1 MRIFIDFPRNYITYE
16 KFFFNVKSCIDSF
29 GVTPTEFLYLQNPRL
44 KLLIEEFVKVHYPN
58 VKITEEP
65 IHWEDFTVE
74 NCVERVTSTGM
85 RFNHNAYRDSILRIA
100 DQIDNVIILRV
111 DKEFVRTD
119 DDIISLA
126 LKGKP
131 MEVRVI
137 FSEQLKKKAQ
147 KKPKK
152 RNFANQYVPKYY

>member
-29 GVTPTEFLYLQNPRL
+29 GVTPTEFIYLQNPRL
-44 KLLIEEFVKVHYPN
+44 RFLIEEFAKVHYPN
-58 VKITEEP
+58 VTIKEEP

-74 NCVERVTSTGM
+74 NCVERFTSTGLK
-85 RFNHNAYRDSILRIA
+85 FNSNAYRDSILRIA
-100 DQIDNVIILRV
+100 DQIDCVIILRV
-111 DKEFVRTD
+111 DKEFVRQGN
-119 DDIISLA
+119 DIISLA
-126 LKGKP
+126 FKNKP

-137 FSEQLKKKAQ
+137 FSEQLKKKVQ